1 MRQGSFTKERDRHC
15 RSFPGPVASGEV
27 QPLEAD
33 VIEVRLAFTEMFRI
47 AGVGAYHTS
56 ITFGGVEYSFNFK
69 GIVCR
74 PPFASHNFASQGT
87 RVQIYRFGSTMVSG
101 RALLDSLDP
110 FFEAGTYD
118 LFYKNCNSF
127 VDAALYFLFRE
138 RLDPQYSRFER
149 LLGAGGPF
157 TTGVIK
163 RVSAAAG
170 LLDESTDRYVANPRA
185 LDFCLEDVILACDSM
200 RAGCCRHA
208 VAPSS
213 VGLVTLCCCAPEDEA
228 SGAEHIQAEEMQSD
242 PSNTSKLVTAKSSKE
257 RTQPVRVP
265 PRVGPRVGPQITACG
280 LQHVK
285 RHRRRLC
292 LV

>member
-1 MRQGSFTKERDRHC
+1 MRQGSFTKERNRLC

-27 QPLEAD
+27 QPFEAD

-87 RVQIYRFGSTMVSG
+87 RLQIHRFGSTMVTG
-101 RALLDSLDP
+101 QAFLDSLDP

-127 VDAALYFLFRE
+127 VDVALYFLLRE

-149 LLGAGGPF
+149 LLGAGGPL

-163 RVSAAAG
+163 RLSAAAG
-170 LLDESTDRYVANPRA
+170 LLDESTDRYVANPKA
-185 LDFCLEDVILACDSM
+185 FDFCLEDVILSCDSM
-200 RAGCCRHA
+200 HAGCKHS

-213 VGLVTLCCCAPEDEA
+213 VGLITLCCCAPEDEA
-228 SGAEHIQAEEMQSD
+228 NGAEHIQAEEMQPD

-257 RTQPVRVP
+257 RTQPVRGP
-265 PRVGPRVGPQITACG
+265 PRLRPQITACG
-280 LQHVK
+280 LHVK